1 MRLILARMVL
11 NFDISVAVEGQLPM
25 SWADQ
30 KTYILVEKKPLEVR
44 LKVAKR

>member
-11 NFDISVAVEGQLPM
+11 NFDINVAVEGRLPI

-30 KTYILVEKKPLEVR
+30 KTYLLVIKKPLEIR
-44 LKVAKR
+44 LKVANQ